1 MRPHPSASRGQRRES
16 SWTNKWAQSKLQ
28 PMPKLSEVQLVASV
42 EPSCLKRSQRGHGAL
57 FSNLHRCR
65 QNWTSDLKSQ
75 QTRRQKWSCWDSSSP
90 HVQFWWVF
98 GLIWYKID
106 ESQHFCWV
114 ETGYE
119 FVTFSWTEPLIRLGS
134 ISFETPNLCSF
145 GFVYSWG
152 TEPHL
157 RLLAC

>member
-1 MRPHPSASRGQRRES
+1 MRPHPSASRGQWRES
-16 SWTNKWAQSKLQ
+16 SRTNKWAQSKLQ
-28 PMPKLSEVQLVASV
+28 PMPKLNEVQLVASV
-42 EPSCLKRSQRGHGAL
+42 ESSCLKRSQRGHGAL

-114 ETGYE
+114 ETGCYFWE
-119 FVTFSWTEPLIRLGS
+119 RRRSSCSKWHISDTQVNLPKQTVGVGGICRRYLGV
-134 ISFETPNLCSF
+134 IF
-145 GFVYSWG
+145 
-152 TEPHL
+152 
-157 RLLAC
+157 